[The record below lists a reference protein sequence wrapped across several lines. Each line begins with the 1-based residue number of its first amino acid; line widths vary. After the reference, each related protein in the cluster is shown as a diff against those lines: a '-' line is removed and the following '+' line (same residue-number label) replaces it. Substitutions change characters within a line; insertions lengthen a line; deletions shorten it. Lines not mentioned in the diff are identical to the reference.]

1 MSVYIGQFSDI
12 NDNIYHVTIDA
23 HLISDSEE
31 KEIEFGETPCVIESS
46 DGDLFTP
53 IKSRSCTI
61 DILTKE
67 WLFDLY
73 SPVAKGV
80 SVKVK
85 KGLNTVFFGY
95 LTPNSYDQ
103 SYTYIDNITLE
114 AVDAVSVLKD
124 FKYSCQG
131 SMPSYLGVKDIII
144 RLLNN
149 AGYSG
154 ILYVPNTLTGLNGS
168 SSVNTFNS
176 LTISEGNFFDDDDE
190 RTPWTQYEV
199 LEEIMRFFG
208 WSLCPDGDN
217 VYIVDYRVV
226 GDNNATP
233 NFLRYE
239 ISTGTQL
246 SNISRVDNLNITE
259 STYASGEPSL
269 SMDDVYNKIEISD
282 NLYEIEEIAP
292 DIFDEDTHISINDE
306 KQFDADY
313 SKWYK
318 TTTHPRFLRPDE
330 ITNEL
335 TGYSYQTI
343 CRVNPD
349 TNWKHHFYRMSS
361 LGSTPTEVI
370 NQDGQNY
377 YDGDIGSQYV
387 SGPINQYINTHGCLL
402 QHYAYMKKDAP
413 NLIPTSLDWSDYLT
427 FFIVND
433 KVNTNG
439 IVTPTTFHNLELPVL
454 EYTVPEE
461 VMFKPSSGT
470 SWITISGELYYQYND
485 AKYGKKDRNT
495 LNIID
500 TTNKYIYTYPVDKCS
515 DIDAEEQPA
524 TTREWDDD
532 HTKYPEWPARYY
544 SQYYYLLGEFGTGYK
559 MWKMKVQL
567 GDKYWNGTQWTST
580 DSTFYLSYNNDPTGE
595 DKEYLPAFDWCHLVP
610 NTTYQDNV
618 GKDAYCI
625 PIAANDANAP
635 AGGQLKIT
643 VYTPSFFPKEVLDF
657 LTACIGGGVDV
668 TNYITCNWYDIP
680 PCIYCKDFEIGYVYT
695 DTSAWYSQH
704 NSNKSNSKDVLY
716 TNVINDNYVN
726 EFDTL
731 ELKINTQQKDKP
743 ISRSYITSNN
753 GYVYTLKHT
762 LGDSYK
768 EQEKNLID
776 QYYEHYSSPKR
787 KYTCNIKSKQ
797 NPYTKVTLTA
807 IGGRYV
813 VNAQSID
820 LKRSNNTITLV
831 EY

>member
-1 MSVYIGQFSDI
+1 MSVYVGQFGDI
-12 NDNIYHVTIDA
+12 NDNVYNVTIDA

-46 DGDLFTP
+46 DDELFAP

-144 RLLNN
+144 QLLNN

-154 ILYVPNTLTGLNGS
+154 MLYVPNTLTGLNGS
-168 SSVNTFNS
+168 SNANTFNS

-217 VYIVDYRVV
+217 VYIIDYRVV
-226 GDNNATP
+226 GNNNTTP
-233 NFLRYE
+233 TFLAYE
-239 ISTGTQL
+239 IPTGTQS
-246 SNISRVDNLNITE
+246 SNVSRADNLNITE
-259 STYASGEPSL
+259 STYTSGEPSL

-292 DIFDEDTHISINDE
+292 DIFDENTHISINDE
-306 KQFDADY
+306 KNFSVNG
-313 SKWYK
+313 SKWVR
-318 TTTHPRFLRPDE
+318 TTVKPRFLRPDE
-330 ITNEL
+330 VTTQV
-335 TGYSYQTI
+335 TGYDYQTI
-343 CRVNPD
+343 CRIDPSA
-349 TNWKHHFYRMSS
+349 NWKQHFYRMSS

-377 YDGDIGSQYV
+377 YDGDIGSQYTNGV
-387 SGPINQYINTHGCLL
+387 INRYVNTHGCLM
-402 QHYAYMKKDAP
+402 QHYAYLKKDA
-413 NLIPTSLDWSDYLT
+413 NLIPTSLDWEDLLT
-427 FFIVND
+427 FFVVND

-439 IVTPTTFHNLELPVL
+439 MINPATFNNLELPVL
-454 EYTVPEE
+454 EYTIPEE
-461 VMFKPSSGT
+461 VMFKPSAGT
-470 SWITISGELYYQYND
+470 SWITIAGDLFYQYNN
-485 AKYGKKDRNT
+485 AKYGDKDEST
-495 LNIID
+495 LNIVN
-500 TTNKYIYTYPVDKCS
+500 TTSKYYTTAPVDKSS
-515 DIDAEEQPA
+515 DIDGEPFAY
-524 TTREWDDD
+524 TTRVWNDG
-532 HTKYPEWPARYY
+532 HTYYPSWISAIY
-544 SQYYYLLGEFGTGYK
+544 SQYTHLLGEFGQGYK
-559 MWKMKVQL
+559 MWKMKVQV
-567 GDKYWNGTQWTST
+567 GDKYWNGSVWTST
-580 DSTFYLSYNNDPTGE
+580 PSTFYLSYNNDPTGE
-595 DKEYLPAFDWCHLVP
+595 DEEYLPMFEWCHLVP
-610 NTTYQDNV
+610 NTTYQDKV
-618 GKDAYCI
+618 GEDAYCI
-625 PIAANDANAP
+625 PISATDANAP
-635 AGGQLKIT
+635 AGGQLKVT
-643 VYTPSFFPKEVLDF
+643 VYTPTFFPKEVLDF
-657 LTACIGGGVDV
+657 LNALVGGGVDV
-668 TNYITCNWYDIP
+668 TQQFNCNWYDIP
-680 PCIYCKDFEIGYVYT
+680 PVIYCKGFEIGYVYT
-695 DTSAWYSQH
+695 DSSEWYSQH
-704 NSNKSNSKDVLY
+704 KSNKSDSKDILY
-716 TNVINDNYVN
+716 TNIINENYVN
-726 EFDTL
+726 EFDSL